1 MADPLEKEI
10 SNLYEEWLSRPTPAI
25 CARLADQLRQSGR
38 CDESIEVATDGLEQW
53 PDNISINVV
62 LGRSLRNSE
71 KLDLASGIFEQVRK
85 LDPLNLIA
93 LRNLAEI
100 AFESEQWTRSIGLL
114 EEYLFEYPADSESE
128 KMLEHAKFKSKSE
141 PSEESDDSADS
152 TADEAAATI
161 DTAGTEASGQTPDV
175 FPQTDRM
182 TSILQT
188 QDAQV
193 PPEPRPAA
201 QPEST
206 VVTEPPVPSPA
217 PAERKPLP
225 NGPREP
231 RSLID
236 LFSEDER
243 KEMKLEE
250 YGDVGE

>member
-71 KLDLASGIFEQVRK
+71 KADLASGIFEQVRK

-128 KMLEHAKFKSKSE
+128 KMLEQAKFRSKSE
-141 PSEESDDSADS
+141 PSSESDDSTDS
-152 TADEAAATI
+152 TADSATGAEAP
-161 DTAGTEASGQTPDV
+161 EQTPDV

-182 TSILQT
+182 TGILQT
-188 QDAQV
+188 QGAQA
-193 PPEPRPAA
+193 PPEPSPAV
-201 QPEST
+201 QSEST
-206 VVTEPPVPSPA
+206 AVTDPPVPSPA
-217 PAERKPLP
+217 PRETKPLP

-243 KEMKLEE
+243 KDLKLEE
-250 YGDVGE
+250 YGDVEE

>member
-62 LGRSLRNSE
+62 LGRSFRNSE

-128 KMLEHAKFKSKSE
+128 KMLEQAKFKSKSE

-152 TADEAAATI
+152 TADK
-161 DTAGTEASGQTPDV
+161 DTGSDTTGTETSEVIPDV

-182 TSILQT
+182 TDILQN
-188 QDAQV
+188 QDAQA

-201 QPEST
+201 QHEST
-206 VVTEPPVPSPA
+206 LVTEPPVPSPA
-217 PAERKPLP
+217 PAEKKPLP
-225 NGPREP
+225 DGPREP